1 MALSKGTIIPIYKK
15 GDPSNP
21 TNYRGINNVN
31 TMAKLFSLLLRVRIN
46 KWCETNSVFNDSQ
59 YGFRDNCSAADAV
72 FILHTSI
79 QNILATSKTL
89 WCIFIDYERA
99 FDTVNRDA
107 LWAKLISTG

>member
-1 MALSKGTIIPIYKK
+1 MALSKGTIILIYKK

-79 QNILATSKTL
+79 QNILATSKKL
-89 WCIFIDYERA
+89 DYERA